1 MPEISR
7 FLGIIVTINYKEHGI
22 PHFHVRYNEFQG
34 VFSIQNLDLIEGK
47 LPKRIISIIL
57 EWAFDHKDELMVNW
71 ELAMKKQP
79 LNKIDP
85 LV

>member
-71 ELAMKKQP
+71 ELSMKKQP
-79 LNKIDP
+79 LNRIDP